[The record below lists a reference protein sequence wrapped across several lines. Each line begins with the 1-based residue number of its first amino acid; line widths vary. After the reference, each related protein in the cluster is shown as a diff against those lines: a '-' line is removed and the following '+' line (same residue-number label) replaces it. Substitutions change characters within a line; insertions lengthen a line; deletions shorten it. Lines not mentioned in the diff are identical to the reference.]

1 MGRQSEEALK
11 VVSVEELMGYLSK
24 EHSVYMQHGAQTY
37 YITDANDIYWRAQD
51 TNRLNEKGH
60 FVDCSELIPILREFV
75 ELHFLRDNLSKM
87 FLIHQRSIHQSKSKD
102 KEPLFRL
109 SRKKS

>member
-24 EHSVYMQHGAQTY
+24 EHSVYMQYGEQTY

-75 ELHFLRDNLSKM
+75 ELPFLEG
-87 FLIHQRSIHQSKSKD
+87 QSIKD
-102 KEPLFRL
+102 VFDSSTFYPSIKIEGQGTPVPII
-109 SRKKS
+109 

>member
-51 TNRLNEKGH
+51 CR
-60 FVDCSELIPILREFV
+60 ELIPILREFV
-75 ELHFLRDNLSKM
+75 ELPFLEG
-87 FLIHQRSIHQSKSKD
+87 QSIKD
-102 KEPLFRL
+102 VFDSSTFYPSIKIEGQGTPVPII
-109 SRKKS
+109 

>member
-37 YITDANDIYWRAQD
+37 
-51 TNRLNEKGH
+51 
-60 FVDCSELIPILREFV
+60 
-75 ELHFLRDNLSKM
+75 
-87 FLIHQRSIHQSKSKD
+87 
-102 KEPLFRL
+102 
-109 SRKKS
+109 

>member
-1 MGRQSEEALK
+1 MGRQSEETLK

-51 TNRLNEKGH
+51 TNQLNEKGH

-75 ELHFLRDNLSKM
+75 ELPFLEG
-87 FLIHQRSIHQSKSKD
+87 RSIKD
-102 KEPLFRL
+102 VFDSSTFYPSIKIEGQGTPVP
-109 SRKKS
+109 SI